1 MQAPT
6 AWPRCRAVG
15 CGLGGEELGERVL
28 WPRSAFLLQGRPAGN
43 VAAGSDEGQLEDMD
57 DELLAEFAA
66 IRKSWEAR
74 CRELERRLEVARQD
88 SETMRQRWDDP
99 VVLANRLAVLL
110 SRQKVADRLEAKRL
124 VQQRSRRGRAR

>member
-1 MQAPT
+1 
-6 AWPRCRAVG
+6 
-15 CGLGGEELGERVL
+15 
-28 WPRSAFLLQGRPAGN
+28 
-43 VAAGSDEGQLEDMD
+43 MD